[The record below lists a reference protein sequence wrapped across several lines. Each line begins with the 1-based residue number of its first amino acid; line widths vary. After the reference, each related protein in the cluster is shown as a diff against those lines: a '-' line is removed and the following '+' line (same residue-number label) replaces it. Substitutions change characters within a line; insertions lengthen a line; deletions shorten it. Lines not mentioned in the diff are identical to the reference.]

1 MTTLF
6 FFSAKHF
13 RTNFRQRFLSNYKLQ
28 MLEILTYYLLRH
40 AICREIFLYQSDA
53 NFQLNVDFA
62 YLNIDIRVGVSLLS
76 ICSQMSCF
84 MLLLIFIVTHNC
96 FQIFN
101 VFMHFLQLLKW
112 FDGIIP
118 YFIQIIVDQCLN
130 DQPKLKILW
139 MII

>member
-1 MTTLF
+1 MTTLL

-28 MLEILTYYLLRH
+28 VLEILTYYLLRH
-40 AICREIFLYQSDA
+40 AICRDA

-62 YLNIDIRVGVSLLS
+62 YLNIDIRVGVSLAS

-84 MLLLIFIVTHNC
+84 MLLLIFIVTHIC

-118 YFIQIIVDQCLN
+118 CFIQIIVDQCLN